1 MPANQN
7 KQVHIALNDENWVI
21 TGPTPEEIEQDNL
34 VNLIDGGLLLV
45 IEARDQTS
53 MKTRAEIEER
63 TRHYQELIKH
73 GDGGDIFLQESNTT
87 FLLTFH
93 IPLITK

>member
-45 IEARDQTS
+45 IEARD
-53 MKTRAEIEER
+53 
-63 TRHYQELIKH
+63 
-73 GDGGDIFLQESNTT
+73 
-87 FLLTFH
+87 
-93 IPLITK
+93 